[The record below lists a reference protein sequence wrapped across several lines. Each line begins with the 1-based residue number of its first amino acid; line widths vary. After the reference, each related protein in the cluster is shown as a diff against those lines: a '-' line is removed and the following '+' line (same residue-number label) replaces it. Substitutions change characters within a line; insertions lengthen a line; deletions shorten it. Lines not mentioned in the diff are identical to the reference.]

1 MKEYRNVRST
11 LKPEPVVICDSNISL
26 CTDISYIAENLG
38 ADNEFVGYEYNMQV
52 YAKDEYI
59 LKLSEDIR
67 RLNRILDSP
76 EE

>member
-11 LKPEPVVICDSNISL
+11 LKPEPVVICDSSISL
-26 CTDISYIAENLG
+26 CTDISYITENLG
-38 ADNEFVGYEYNMQV
+38 ADNEFMGYEFTMQV